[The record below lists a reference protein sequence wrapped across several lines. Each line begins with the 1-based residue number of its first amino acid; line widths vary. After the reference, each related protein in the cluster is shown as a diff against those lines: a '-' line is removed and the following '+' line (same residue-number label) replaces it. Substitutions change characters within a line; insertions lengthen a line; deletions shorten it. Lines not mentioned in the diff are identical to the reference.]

1 MIGAIENDIIAR
13 VKAISESGALGYSFR
28 QVKTY
33 SGELRH
39 KASRA
44 KLKNFPSFLLA
55 FDRLETQRSLNNQT
69 ICRAR
74 FAIFIAVQNERN
86 EKATRHGDGK
96 EVGAYQIAID
106 MLAMFTRYLPDVEG
120 CSAIENMSIQPI
132 SIDEESNRKLAV
144 FMLPF
149 QIEFPVKLISPD
161 VDLTNPL
168 EAIHTNWDTPPIGE
182 VGLDGLPD
190 DENAQLTSHVTGDAN
205 D

>member
-120 CSAIENMSIQPI
+120 CSPIENMSIQPI
-132 SIDEESNRKLAV
+132 SIDEESNRKKV
-144 FMLPF
+144 
-149 QIEFPVKLISPD
+149 
-161 VDLTNPL
+161 
-168 EAIHTNWDTPPIGE
+168 
-182 VGLDGLPD
+182 
-190 DENAQLTSHVTGDAN
+190 
-205 D
+205 